1 MIKIAHESPKSIFN
15 EVQQYTDYDYALVH
29 LFEEDKEYFNQ
40 FEEAI
45 NKGREVILDNSIFE
59 LEEAFDAHKF
69 AYWVKKLRPTWYI
82 IPDALENAEKT
93 MQQAADWSKN
103 HSDVPGK
110 SIGVVQGKT
119 YKEIRDCY
127 KAMDEIA
134 NVDMIAISFDYSY
147 YTDSFPHANKYVSWM
162 LGRVKLLGDLLKDGV
177 INKDKPHHLL
187 GCGLPQEFSFY
198 KHSDYDWIYS
208 LDTSN
213 PVVHG
218 IKGITYGTDG
228 LWSKERQK
236 LHELINSEL
245 TIEQLDTIKN
255 NISYRRNGSVKYIA
269 YFKKGKYDYTE
280 YYNRENILIKK
291 TDRCSSERHYKDC
304 GLSKPNPPL
313 KITGKDRKSVPERF
327 KLYNILKK
335 E

>member
-134 NVDMIAISFDYSY
+134 KVDMIAISFDYSY
-147 YTDSFPHANKYVSWM
+147 YTKSCPHPNKYVSWM
-162 LGRVKLLGDLLKDGV
+162 LGRVKLLGDLMRDGV
-177 INKDKPHHLL
+177 INKNKPHHLL

-198 KHSDYDWIYS
+198 KHMDFDWIYS

-218 IKGITYGTDG
+218 IKGITYGSDG
-228 LWSKERQK
+228 LWSKESQK
-236 LHELINSEL
+236 LFELINHDVD
-245 TIEQLDTIKN
+245 DTNVILN
-255 NISYRRNGSVKYIA
+255 NIQKFRWFTNG
-269 YFKKGKYDYTE
+269 
-280 YYNRENILIKK
+280 
-291 TDRCSSERHYKDC
+291 
-304 GLSKPNPPL
+304 
-313 KITGKDRKSVPERF
+313 
-327 KLYNILKK
+327 
-335 E
+335 

>member
-69 AYWVKKLRPTWYI
+69 
-82 IPDALENAEKT
+82 
-93 MQQAADWSKN
+93 
-103 HSDVPGK
+103 PGK

-134 NVDMIAISFDYSY
+134 KVDMIAISFDYSY
-147 YTDSFPHANKYVSWM
+147 YTDSCPHPNKYVSWM
-162 LGRVKLLGDLLKDGV
+162 LGRVKLLGDLMRDGV
-177 INKDKPHHLL
+177 INKNKPHHLL

-198 KHSDYDWIYS
+198 KHMDFDWIYS

-218 IKGITYGTDG
+218 IKGITYGSDG
-228 LWSKERQK
+228 LWSKESQK
-236 LHELINSEL
+236 LFELINHDVD
-245 TIEQLDTIKN
+245 DTNVILN
-255 NISYRRNGSVKYIA
+255 NIQKFRWFTNG
-269 YFKKGKYDYTE
+269 
-280 YYNRENILIKK
+280 
-291 TDRCSSERHYKDC
+291 
-304 GLSKPNPPL
+304 
-313 KITGKDRKSVPERF
+313 
-327 KLYNILKK
+327 
-335 E
+335 